1 VNGHD
6 PSTRFSSKE
15 PADVATA
22 FEAMRAAC
30 RRRSQGFESDFS
42 EEWNKLRTRQG
53 LKTASQPI
61 EGTATAIEDNFD
73 TTMCPS
79 CD

>member
-6 PSTRFSSKE
+6 PSTGFSSKE
-15 PADVATA
+15 PADVTTA

-30 RRRSQGFESDFS
+30 IRRSQGFESDFS

-53 LKTASQPI
+53 LKTASQTI
-61 EGTATAIEDNFD
+61 EGKATAIEDNID
-73 TTMCPS
+73 TTMCPP
-79 CD
+79 CG